1 MTLFTVKDEY
11 PVAVKA
17 AVGDILPTWIDGFKT
32 LLQADPAKEL
42 EVESAWEG
50 IAIRVAIYNVR
61 SLFDSLR

>member
-17 AVGDILPTWIDGFKT
+17 AVGDILPMWIDAFKT

-42 EVESAWEG
+42 ETESGWEG
-50 IAIRVAIYNVR
+50 IAIRVAIYNVG
-61 SLFDSLR
+61 SLLNA